1 MRKPLV
7 LILCVVSLGVFGQRK
22 KDRDTSSLIF
32 QPKRVEFEVGKYDE
46 DYTIINGEDDGL
58 MLVVQTY
65 AKIEGKYAW
74 QLAKL
79 DTDLNEVWRKSVLV
93 SLTATMLGY
102 EYFDGKFYVLVSE
115 SQYRTQDMVVYEI
128 DVDGNIQTFEITTV
142 FPISLAYFEVIGE
155 TLLLGG
161 NVNARPVII
170 TYGLEERKPKVLPG
184 FYDNRNEI
192 LDVVIDDEELMFTVI
207 LRERL
212 VSKQYSVRAKTFTAE
227 GFLVQ
232 DLLVE
237 SGERRNL
244 IDAASTNFESG
255 IQMLAGA
262 HSKRSTSYS
271 KGLYLAK
278 FVNGRQQFI
287 EYHNYADLENFFG
300 FMSDKREQRIKRR
313 IERRKQMGKKNKFN
327 YRLIV
332 HDMIQ
337 NDDGVNI
344 MVGEAYYPRYTSSS
358 GFGSPYP
365 YGGYGG
371 RFTGP
376 SSSFLGFKYT
386 HTIVV
391 AFDNNGKIIWDHSFK
406 IQDALTYSLQ
416 KFVSV
421 SYFDDQIVLMYL
433 DENEIRSKIV
443 QGNEVI
449 EGQTFNPVK
458 LSNQNEEV
466 KSKNPEI
473 EGLDHWYDNNFYA
486 FGLHNLTD
494 VSKGNFWSSRKVFYI
509 NKIEYDRQRSVN

>member
-1 MRKPLV
+1 MKYLVV
-7 LILCVVSLGVFGQRK
+7 LIISFTTLLAFGQKK
-22 KDRDTSSLIF
+22 KDRDTSSHIF
-32 QPKRVEFEVGKYDE
+32 QPKRVEFTVGKYDE
-46 DYTIINGEDDGL
+46 DFTIINGAENGL
-58 MLVVQTY
+58 MMVVETY
-65 AKIEGKYAW
+65 NKFEGKYAW
-74 QLAKL
+74 YVVKM
-79 DTDLNEVWRKSVLV
+79 DTELNEEWRKNLMVN
-93 SLTATMLGY
+93 LTSNLLGY

-128 DVDGNIQTFEITTV
+128 DMDGQIETFDITTV
-142 FPISLAYFEVIGE
+142 FPISLAYFEVIDE

-170 TYGLEERKPKVLPG
+170 TYNLDERKPKVLPG

-227 GFLVQ
+227 GLLVQ
-232 DLLVE
+232 DLLVD

-244 IDAASTNFESG
+244 IDAASTNFENG
-255 IQMLAGA
+255 IQLIAGA

-300 FMSDKREQRIKRR
+300 FMSDRREQRIKRR
-313 IERRKQMGKKNKFN
+313 IERRKALGKNNKFN
-327 YRLIV
+327 YRLLV
-332 HDMIQ
+332 HDMIE
-337 NDDGVNI
+337 NEDGVNI
-344 MVGEAYYPRYTSSS
+344 MVGEAYYPRYTSSG
-358 GFGSPYP
+358 GFGAP
-365 YGGYGG
+365 YGSYGYNNYA
-371 RFTGP
+371 RPT
-376 SSSFLGFKYT
+376 SSFLGFKYT

-391 AFDNNGKIIWDHSFK
+391 AFDNNGQIIWDHSFK

-421 SYFDDQIVLMYL
+421 SSFDDEIVLMYL

-443 QGNEVI
+443 EGDRVV

-458 LSNQNEEV
+458 LSNQDEEV
-466 KSKNPEI
+466 KSKDPEI
-473 EGLDHWYDNNFYA
+473 EGLDHWYDHNFYA
-486 FGLHNLTD
+486 YGLQNLA
-494 VSKGNFWSSRKVFYI
+494 SANRSSFWASRKVFYI
-509 NKIEYDRQRSVN
+509 NKIEYYQQQAVN